1 MFLLIFANR
10 NDRPLMIDN
19 SEATKLPAYSIAEEV
34 NRRLRECNRLII
46 TAPPGAGKSTL
57 LPLTILE
64 GLKDNGK
71 VIMLEP
77 RRLAA
82 RQIAERMASL
92 LNEKVGETVGYRI
105 RFEKNVSSKTR
116 IEVVTEGILTR
127 MLIADPT
134 LEGVS
139 VVIFDE
145 FHERSLNSDVA
156 LAMTRESQDIVRP
169 DLKIVIMSATIDATT
184 ICRDLDAPL
193 INSEGRMFDVEV
205 FNSERD
211 IDVRN
216 VSEEVARA
224 VCKAHREHEGDILAF
239 LPGQAEILRCK
250 DFLGSDLSGTSV
262 IPLYG
267 NLSSQEQRTAIMPSA
282 KGWRKVVLATPIAET
297 SLTING
303 VRIVVDSGF
312 CKTLVFDPRNGLSR
326 LETVRISMDMANQR
340 KGRAGRVAEGVC
352 YRLWSKATERRMAES
367 RKPEIVEADL
377 SPMMLDVAAWGGG
390 EVMKLPWLTPPPQG
404 NVTRAS
410 RLLQML
416 DAVDNEGNITEIGK
430 MLSKM
435 PCHPRIS
442 KMLVAA
448 KNDRM
453 KALAADIAAVLEE
466 RDPLSSFEN
475 DADINTRIGL
485 LRKARKNNSDGKWNR
500 IILIAN
506 EYLRL
511 AHVRSD
517 NEQPDA
523 FETGELVVSAYP
535 ERIAKSFDSNG
546 KYKLA
551 SGDNAI
557 VNPKDDLA
565 SHEWL
570 AVAELN
576 ASSGNVFL
584 ASPLR
589 KETLP
594 ALAKMRDNIYW
605 DGKKGQV
612 FARNELYIGSLV
624 VESSQIQGDCNKQ
637 IIKVLCEACAKEGR
651 SMLDFSDEVERL
663 QRRISVVASW
673 HPELELCD
681 LSTERILKTADE
693 WLPFYLESGGKLKT
707 SIIEL
712 KKIDLCAAIWAMLSY
727 EQQRAVDRLAPSHIV
742 VPTGSR
748 IRVDYRQGADNPI
761 VSVRLQECFG
771 LADTPCVD
779 GGRRPVLMELLSP
792 GFKPVQLTSDLRSF
806 WRSAYF
812 EVRKELRCRYPKHYW
827 PDAPSEAEAVRGVR
841 R

>member
-1 MFLLIFANR
+1 
-10 NDRPLMIDN
+10 MIDN

-250 DFLGSDLSGTSV
+250 DFLGSDLPGTSV

-312 CKTLVFDPRNGLSR
+312 CKTLVFDSRNGLSR

-352 YRLWSKATERRMAES
+352 YRLWSRATECRMAES

-390 EVMKLPWLTPPPQG
+390 EVMRLPWLTPPPQG

-410 RLLQML
+410 GLLQML

-523 FETGELVVSAYP
+523 FETGELVASAYP

-605 DGKKGQV
+605 DSKKGQV

-624 VESSQIQGDCNKQ
+624 VESRQIQGDCNKQ

-673 HPELELCD
+673 HPELELPD
-681 LSTERILKTADE
+681 LSTERILKIAEE

-707 SIIEL
+707 SIAEL

-727 EQQRAVDRLAPSHIV
+727 EQQRAVDRLAPSHIA

-748 IRVDYRQGADNPI
+748 IRVDYRHGADNPI

-812 EVRKELRCRYPKHYW
+812 EVRKELRRRYPKHYW

>member
-1 MFLLIFANR
+1 
-10 NDRPLMIDN
+10 MIDN
-19 SEATKLPAYSIAEEV
+19 SEATKLPVYSIAEEV

-134 LEGVS
+134 FEGVS

-205 FNSERD
+205 FNYERD

-250 DFLGSDLSGTSV
+250 DFLGSDLPGTSV

-390 EVMKLPWLTPPPQG
+390 EVMRLPWLTPPPQG

-475 DADINTRIGL
+475 DADINTRIAL

-523 FETGELVVSAYP
+523 FETGELVASAYP

-594 ALAKMRDNIYW
+594 ALSKMRDNIYW

-624 VESSQIQGDCNKQ
+624 VESRQIQGDCNKQ

-693 WLPFYLESGGKLKT
+693 WLPFYLENGGRLKT

-812 EVRKELRCRYPKHYW
+812 EVRKELRRRYPKHYW

>member
-1 MFLLIFANR
+1 
-10 NDRPLMIDN
+10 MIDN

-34 NRRLRECNRLII
+34 NRRLRECNRLVI

-57 LPLTILE
+57 LPLTILD

-92 LNEKVGETVGYRI
+92 LNENVGETVGFRI

-116 IEVVTEGILTR
+116 VEVVTEGILTR

-145 FHERSLNSDVA
+145 FHERSLNSDVS

-184 ICRDLDAPL
+184 ICRELNAPL
-193 INSEGRMFDVEV
+193 INSAGRMFDVEV
-205 FNSERD
+205 INSERD

-250 DFLGSDLSGTSV
+250 DLLGGDLSGTNV

-267 NLSSQEQRTAIMPSA
+267 NLSSQEQRAAIMPSA
-282 KGWRKVVLATPIAET
+282 KGRRKVVLATPIAET

-312 CKTLVFDPRNGLSR
+312 CKTLVFDSRNGLSR

-352 YRLWSKATERRMAES
+352 YRLWSKTTECRMAES

-390 EVMKLPWLTPPPQG
+390 EVMRLPWLTPPPQG
-404 NVTRAS
+404 NVARAS
-410 RLLQML
+410 RLLRML

-453 KALAADIAAVLEE
+453 KALAADIAAILEE
-466 RDPLSSFEN
+466 RDPLSSSEN

-485 LRKARKNNSDGKWNR
+485 LRKARKNNFDAKWNR

-523 FETGELVVSAYP
+523 FETGELVASAYP

-612 FARNELYIGSLV
+612 IARNELYIGSLV
-624 VESSQIQGDCNKQ
+624 VESRQIQGDCNKQ

-663 QRRISVVASW
+663 QRRISVVALW
-673 HPELELCD
+673 HPELELPD
-681 LSTERILKTADE
+681 LSTERILKTAEE
-693 WLPFYLESGGKLKT
+693 WLPFYLENGGKLKT
-707 SIIEL
+707 NITEL

-727 EQQRAVDRLAPSHIV
+727 VQQRTVDRLAPSHIV

-748 IRVDYRQGADNPI
+748 IRVDYRQGADVPV

-779 GGRRPVLMELLSP
+779 DGKRPVLMELLSP

-812 EVRKELRCRYPKHYW
+812 EVRKELRRRYPKHYW
-827 PDAPSEAEAVRGVR
+827 PEDPLEADAVRGVR
-841 R
+841 RS

>member
-1 MFLLIFANR
+1 
-10 NDRPLMIDN
+10 MIDN

-250 DFLGSDLSGTSV
+250 DFLGSDLPGTSV

-390 EVMKLPWLTPPPQG
+390 EVMRLPWLTPPPQG

-410 RLLQML
+410 GLLQML
-416 DAVDNEGNITEIGK
+416 DAVDNEGNITEVGK

-523 FETGELVVSAYP
+523 FETGELVASAYP

-605 DGKKGQV
+605 DSKKGQV
-612 FARNELYIGSLV
+612 VARNELYIGALV
-624 VESSQIQGDCNKQ
+624 VESRQIQGDCNKQ

-663 QRRISVVASW
+663 QRRISVVALW

-693 WLPFYLESGGKLKT
+693 WLPFYLENGGRLKT
-707 SIIEL
+707 NITEL

-812 EVRKELRCRYPKHYW
+812 EVRKELRRRYPKHYW

-841 R
+841 RG

>member
-1 MFLLIFANR
+1 
-10 NDRPLMIDN
+10 MIDN

-250 DFLGSDLSGTSV
+250 DFLGSDLPGTSV

-390 EVMKLPWLTPPPQG
+390 EVMRLPWLTPPPQG
-404 NVTRAS
+404 NVARAS
-410 RLLQML
+410 RLLRML

-475 DADINTRIGL
+475 DADINTRIAL

-523 FETGELVVSAYP
+523 FETGELVASAYP

-624 VESSQIQGDCNKQ
+624 VESRQIQGDCNKQ

-693 WLPFYLESGGKLKT
+693 WLPFYLENGGKLKT

-727 EQQRAVDRLAPSHIV
+727 EQQRAVDRLAPSHIA

-812 EVRKELRCRYPKHYW
+812 EVRKELRRRYPKHYW

>member
-1 MFLLIFANR
+1 
-10 NDRPLMIDN
+10 
-19 SEATKLPAYSIAEEV
+19 
-34 NRRLRECNRLII
+34 
-46 TAPPGAGKSTL
+46 
-57 LPLTILE
+57 
-64 GLKDNGK
+64 
-71 VIMLEP
+71 MLEP

-92 LNEKVGETVGYRI
+92 LNENVGETVGFRI

-116 IEVVTEGILTR
+116 VEVVTEGILTR

-250 DFLGSDLSGTSV
+250 DFLGSDLPGTSV

-282 KGWRKVVLATPIAET
+282 KGGRKVVLATPIAET

-312 CKTLVFDPRNGLSR
+312 CKTLVFDPRSGLSH

-352 YRLWSKATERRMAES
+352 YRLWSRATERRMAES

-390 EVMKLPWLTPPPQG
+390 EVMRLPWLTPPPQG
-404 NVTRAS
+404 NVARAS

-523 FETGELVVSAYP
+523 FETGELVASAYP

-584 ASPLR
+584 ASPLK
-589 KETLP
+589 KESLP
-594 ALAKMRDNIYW
+594 ALTKMRDNIYW

-624 VESSQIQGDCNKQ
+624 VESRQIQGDCNKQ

-673 HPELELCD
+673 HPELELPD

-693 WLPFYLESGGKLKT
+693 WLPFYLENGGKLKT

-748 IRVDYRQGADNPI
+748 IRVDYRQGTDNPI

-779 GGRRPVLMELLSP
+779 DGKRPILMELLSP
-792 GFKPVQLTSDLRSF
+792 GFKPVQLTQDLRSF
-806 WRSAYF
+806 WQGTYF
-812 EVRKELRCRYPKHYW
+812 EVKKELKRRYPKHYW
-827 PDAPSEAEAVRGVR
+827 PENPLEAEAVRWVKR
-841 R
+841 VKS